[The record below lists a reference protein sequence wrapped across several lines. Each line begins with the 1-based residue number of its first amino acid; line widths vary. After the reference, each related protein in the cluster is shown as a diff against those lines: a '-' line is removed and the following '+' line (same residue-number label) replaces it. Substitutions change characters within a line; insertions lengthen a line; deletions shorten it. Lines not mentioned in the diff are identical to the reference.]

1 MDRVREEGKKER
13 ERERGTENRN
23 RKEKPEKVFTDSY
36 KWTDQELVRFQG
48 LD

>member
-36 KWTDQELVRFQG
+36 K
-48 LD
+48 